1 MTAGQTNF
9 ASNHSAN
16 SKRPLPSTPVE
27 HCDTEYDYIDESHV
41 LNSQTPGQAAENAYL
56 KLQAVRTVGDGSTF
70 AAADGDG
77 YEIPVK
83 PREAKSLEVKHPV
96 SSSRQRVPAR
106 AQTVHTTRPG
116 SRQEAARLSQVG
128 KGQQQDGRA
137 GPCPSRPG
145 GATRSGSQALDRRGS
160 HSYCLNDLNYDTSF

>member
-56 KLQAVRTVGDGSTF
+56 KLQAVRTVGDGQLSPP
-70 AAADGDG
+70 ADGDG

-83 PREAKSLEVKHPV
+83 PREAKFLEVKHPV

-106 AQTVHTTRPG
+106 AQDSHTTRP
-116 SRQEAARLSQVG
+116 AA
-128 KGQQQDGRA
+128 
-137 GPCPSRPG
+137 
-145 GATRSGSQALDRRGS
+145 DRRPLDCHRLAKSQQGRTGWS
-160 HSYCLNDLNYDTSF
+160 LPLQARWRHQIRLLRLWTGVAAHQLLPQ